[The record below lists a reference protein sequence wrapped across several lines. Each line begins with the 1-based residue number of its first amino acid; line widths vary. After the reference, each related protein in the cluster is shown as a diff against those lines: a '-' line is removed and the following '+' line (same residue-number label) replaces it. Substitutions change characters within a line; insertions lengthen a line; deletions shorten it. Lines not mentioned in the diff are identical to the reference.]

1 MYQRLS
7 KFKAAELP
15 KLYTVIALLIIGAL
29 SACGGGGVGY
39 APISVVT
46 PPIPVVIPP
55 VSSALPAASSVQNL
69 CASPRS
75 GTSDKVGSFDTEKSY
90 LRSFTDETYLWY
102 RDVPVLNPLSYANP
116 QAYFKDLKTPLKT
129 ASGKLVDEF
138 HWSVTQAEY
147 DQQNAGIS
155 EDYGI
160 QWAFANNRP
169 PRSLVV
175 ANVEKISPAFGLFKR
190 GDQMQTVDGADFVNG
205 SAVDVLNEGLFPT
218 KLAPHTFG
226 VLRQGQL
233 LSITI
238 TPATVITTPVQY
250 TQIVDTL
257 SGKVGYIYFDD
268 HIAKSEPLLIDAFNT
283 IKAQGAT
290 DLVLDLRYNGGG
302 LLYIASQVAYM
313 VAGSEST
320 KSKTFDR
327 LTYNDKRIKDN
338 VAIPFYDFTSGN
350 AGTGAQTLP
359 SLGLKKVTILTTHGT
374 ASASEAIINGLRGV
388 DVDVTLIGDI
398 TRGKPYGFVP
408 QPNCGFVYYSIQFQ
422 GQNNKGFGDF
432 ADGFAP
438 SCNVKD
444 DFTHAL
450 GDVAEGQLA
459 AALQYRATKICPT
472 AVVGSIS
479 GSLKSAGSDV
489 VYQLYRS
496 PAKELSIPTLIH
508 RN

>member
-1 MYQRLS
+1 MYQWLS
-7 KFKAAELP
+7 KFKAGKMPNVSTAS
-15 KLYTVIALLIIGAL
+15 VLLFTGVL
-29 SACGGGGVGY
+29 SACGGGSGY
-39 APISVVT
+39 SPISVVT
-46 PPIPVVIPP
+46 PPVSVVTPP
-55 VSSALPAASSVQNL
+55 DSTALPSASSVQNF
-69 CASPRS
+69 CASPRA
-75 GTSDKVGSFDTEKSY
+75 GTKDKLGSFDTEKSY

-102 RDVPVLNPLSYANP
+102 RDVPVLNPLSYATP
-116 QAYFKDLKTPLKT
+116 QTYFKDLKTPLKT

-138 HWSVTQAEY
+138 HWSVTQTEY

-160 QWAFANNRP
+160 QWAFASNRP
-169 PRSLVV
+169 PRNLVV
-175 ANVEKISPAFGLFKR
+175 ANVEKISPAFGVFKR
-190 GDQMQTVDGADFVNG
+190 GDQMQTVDGVDFVNG

-218 KLAPHTFG
+218 KLAAHTFG

-238 TPATVITTPVQY
+238 TPATVTTTPVQY
-250 TQIVDTL
+250 TSVIDTPT
-257 SGKVGYIYFDD
+257 GKVGYIYFDD

-290 DLVLDLRYNGGG
+290 ELVLDLRYNGGG
-302 LLYIASQVAYM
+302 LLYISSQVAYM
-313 VAGSEST
+313 VAGPETT
-320 KSKTFDR
+320 KNKTFDR
-327 LTYNDKRIKDN
+327 LTYNDKRTKDN

-350 AGTGAQTLP
+350 AGTGGLPLP
-359 SLGLKKVTILTTHGT
+359 SLDLKKVTILATNGT
-374 ASASEAIINGLRGV
+374 ASASEAIINGLRGA
-388 DVDVTLIGDI
+388 DVDVILIGDT

-438 SCNVKD
+438 TCVVKD
-444 DFTHAL
+444 DFTHPL

-459 AALQYRATKICPT
+459 AALQYRTSKICPA
-472 AVVGSIS
+472 AVAGSIS

-489 VYQLYRS
+489 VYQLHRS